1 MHLYSC
7 RRGKKDN
14 NSQKCIFT
22 CLIFLPVTST
32 VKVVELDPARFVA
45 VASYVPA
52 SDTPIMPD
60 LVRVEL
66 AFGALRSLF
75 IMVTRSAPSV
85 RDIEVFWIQV
95 ISSSAKLKLEN
106 EAVRTKSSLTP
117 TLMFSLPPATGGAAK
132 IIKYIDAQLINL
144 RLEV

>member
-1 MHLYSC
+1 M
-7 RRGKKDN
+7 
-14 NSQKCIFT
+14 
-22 CLIFLPVTST
+22 
-32 VKVVELDPARFVA
+32 DPARFVA

-52 SDTPIMPD
+52 SDTPVMSD

-75 IMVTRSAPSV
+75 IMVTRSVPLV

-95 ISSSAKLKLEN
+95 ISSSARLKLEN

-117 TLMFSLPPATGGAAK
+117 TLIFSLPPATGGAAK
-132 IIKYIDAQLINL
+132 IIKYIDAQPINL
-144 RLEV
+144 RLGGMRVPFKINRVQS